1 MNTGAASSQTA
12 SPCPSLS
19 SSNATHWSSYATSN
33 RVNGSDT
40 LISYARAGNVTAAG
54 NYQYLY
60 DAEGRQCAVANLL
73 TSSVTQY
80 VYDAEGRR
88 VASFPWPSGGQM
100 PSAGSTC
107 PAPASFGGLPVTTA
121 FLHDWVG
128 GLEATLT
135 RVSSISG
142 WDQDVMA
149 NGQLVASYSW
159 QGMPPPGPPIAPT
172 LTFHL
177 NDWLGTKRLD
187 INQSGQA
194 VSWWSSD
201 PFGNYLTPHGAGTD
215 PSARHFTGQVRD
227 AESGNDFFNARYY
240 SSLVGRFLMPDPSGL
255 VYGDP
260 TDPQSMNLYAYVQN
274 KPMTFID
281 PSGLYDTAAA
291 HACLGELV
299 NSSANEGSPLIALDC
314 NKVYENLPSTQT
326 HSTSARLNSAF
337 IGNDVGSTYSD
348 GKNVYFATEDGWTVN
363 GVLLT
368 GAAAIE
374 VGLPGILKT
383 TLDLEQMAQNGAPN
397 NGAQPPYNRIGPFD
411 PRWKPNGGYAPPTGP
426 DCGGIHSAANH
437 IATYAAA
444 STAAAVFIP
453 PSAPVNGSIAVILG
467 LFSAGLNS
475 LGSILGCQ

>member
-1 MNTGAASSQTA
+1 MRRIPIFPPLQTGDVEERNQRVATLLGSTNTEFVFNAAGQRVSTCNGSTNAQIRGQYYWGAKPVVYYDARATHFPLCSHSNRQSRTRWSYDAFGNRTGELEMNTGAASSQTA

-40 LISYARAGNVTAAG
+40 LISYDGAGNVTAAG
-54 NYQYLY
+54 NYEYLY

-142 WDQDVMA
+142 WNQDVMA

-201 PFGNYLTPHGAGTD
+201 PFGNYLTAHGAGTD
-215 PSARHFTGQVRD
+215 PSARHFTGQERDGECQEGRRPTCLPMRRARVR
-227 AESGNDFFNARYY
+227 
-240 SSLVGRFLMPDPSGL
+240 VGRSRGRIQFLRGW
-255 VYGDP
+255 G
-260 TDPQSMNLYAYVQN
+260 T
-274 KPMTFID
+274 
-281 PSGLYDTAAA
+281 TA
-291 HACLGELV
+291 
-299 NSSANEGSPLIALDC
+299 
-314 NKVYENLPSTQT
+314 
-326 HSTSARLNSAF
+326 
-337 IGNDVGSTYSD
+337 
-348 GKNVYFATEDGWTVN
+348 
-363 GVLLT
+363 
-368 GAAAIE
+368 
-374 VGLPGILKT
+374 
-383 TLDLEQMAQNGAPN
+383 
-397 NGAQPPYNRIGPFD
+397 
-411 PRWKPNGGYAPPTGP
+411 
-426 DCGGIHSAANH
+426 
-437 IATYAAA
+437 
-444 STAAAVFIP
+444 
-453 PSAPVNGSIAVILG
+453 
-467 LFSAGLNS
+467 
-475 LGSILGCQ
+475 